1 MGWDKAK
8 WYGIGWDE
16 MKYGSDTALG
26 AVLPL
31 S

>member
-8 WYGIGWDE
+8 YGIEWDE